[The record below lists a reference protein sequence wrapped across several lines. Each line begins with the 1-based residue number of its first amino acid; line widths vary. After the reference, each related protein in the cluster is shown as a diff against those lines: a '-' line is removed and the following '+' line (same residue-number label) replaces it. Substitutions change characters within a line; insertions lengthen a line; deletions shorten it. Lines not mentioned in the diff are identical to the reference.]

1 MSDTGFCCIKNNYAL
16 LIFLNV
22 APGTLTILQNIKMIF
37 YKILKCSFRKSRGV
51 TKEKLKT
58 NQSYE
63 SYKKLLMI
71 PLTGQI
77 LSSTGSESHQHY
89 LKSFEEL
96 SLKEL
101 WSCAQKNYLLS
112 KGNFKVKPGSW
123 EWCKVIVHRRQS
135 KTLKKKSSESMI
147 NIHVF
152 ESGFLELKDRCK
164 NNEQQRIS
172 FFFQKQC

>member
-77 LSSTGSESHQHY
+77 LSSTGSQSHQHY

-152 ESGFLELKDRCK
+152 
-164 NNEQQRIS
+164 
-172 FFFQKQC
+172 